1 MQIYLFQ
8 DTQIHRSLQINNHE
22 ERGYPTYDT
31 ELDEM
36 ILDKRLR
43 RATTQTED
51 DHILQVSK

>member
-22 ERGYPTYDT
+22 ERGYPTENA